1 MKPRSVSA
9 ARALATAMLAA
20 GLVALAAPASGSSHA
35 GVTSAEAEDSS
46 QRWSAPLAPSGVETL
61 VEQGQYVSISE
72 WGLACGHNE
81 RMTDSYIKGMV
92 QKALMYRHCATS
104 GSVNRRADAILDG
117 DGPCYSIPANT
128 ARVLQAK
135 FVFPRTVW
143 RGAYAC

>member
-1 MKPRSVSA
+1 MT
-9 ARALATAMLAA
+9 LATIAA
-20 GLVALAAPASGSSHA
+20 SCVALAAPASGASDVSASPGASVASASDQAAISH
-35 GVTSAEAEDSS
+35 S
-46 QRWSAPLAPSGVETL
+46 PSVVNTL

-92 QKALMYRHCATS
+92 QKALMYRHCASS
-104 GSVNRRADAILDG
+104 GSVRRKADAILDG